1 MRLFHLSLTNFRLYS
16 RLELSVPESP
26 VLLHGANAQGKTSLL
41 ESIYYLATSRS
52 PWTTS
57 DRQLLNWNNQN
68 DPIPYFKI
76 SAEVGNLRRA
86 FIQID
91 ITLFKE
97 HGEDSGGFK
106 KEIRVNGVRRRGM
119 DLLGEVNV
127 VMFLPQD
134 LMIVEGSPHHRR
146 HYLNVT
152 LSQTNPDYVHALHNY
167 DKALEQRNALLRR
180 ICNHK
185 AS

>member
-1 MRLFHLSLTNFRLYS
+1 
-16 RLELSVPESP
+16 
-26 VLLHGANAQGKTSLL
+26 
-41 ESIYYLATSRS
+41 
-52 PWTTS
+52 
-57 DRQLLNWNNQN
+57 RQLLNWSGQN

-76 SAEVGNLRRA
+76 SAEVGNLRRPLT
-86 FIQID
+86 QID

-97 HGEDSGGFK
+97 QGEDGGRFK
-106 KEIRVNGVRRRGM
+106 KEIRVNGVRLRAM

-127 VMFLPQD
+127 VMFLPPD

-152 LSQTNPDYVHALHNY
+152 LSQTNSDYAHALHNY

-185 AS
+185 ASVNELVFWDNELVAAGSVLVAGRQRLLRELEG